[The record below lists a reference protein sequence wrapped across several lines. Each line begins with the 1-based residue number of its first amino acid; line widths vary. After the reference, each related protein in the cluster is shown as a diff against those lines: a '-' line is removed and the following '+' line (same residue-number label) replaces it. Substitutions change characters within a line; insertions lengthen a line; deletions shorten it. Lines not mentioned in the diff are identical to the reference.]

1 MNESSETFL
10 NAKTPPQNIND
21 ENIERFT
28 KNYLKKYEKI
38 YGIFTAAVQSDK
50 VSSGIKIPLAIRKA
64 DDYSDIKPR
73 YPGSKGSTSPLQQR
87 GTDTSS
93 NPREAENSTK
103 EVV

>member
-1 MNESSETFL
+1 MGSYQAYL
-10 NAKTPPQNIND
+10 Y
-21 ENIERFT
+21 RFV
-28 KNYLKKYEKI
+28 KKYEKI
-38 YGIFTAAVQSDK
+38 YAVLTTAVQSDK
-50 VSSGIKIPLAIRKA
+50 VLQGIKIPLAIRKSSG
-64 DDYSDIKPR
+64 YSVAKPQ